1 MLKRKIVV
9 VALVCAM
16 ALAALAVTFATYGS
30 TRLASPIMP
39 PIGPPP

>member
-1 MLKRKIVV
+1 MLKRKIAV
-9 VALVCAM
+9 VALICVM

-30 TRLASPIMP
+30 THLAAPIMP